1 MKILPEN
8 AVSSFF
14 YYMWNTWSEE
24 ECKIIFKGMYKH
36 FWMKWNSLAGKSL
49 LGAAERFY
57 AELSTNNREQLV
69 NTSLQLYEPC
79 IFALDKGLFK
89 EGMSNADTHGI
100 SYDDFVE
107 FGRRIGLTD
116 RVIKQEIKMFQE
128 LNPKAIELIKKSF
141 LSDDLKKQYIKA
153 YKYRCKMLNL

>member
-36 FWMKWNSLAGKSL
+36 FWAKWNSLAGKSL

-69 NTSLQLYEPC
+69 NTSLQLYEPR

-89 EGMSNADTHGI
+89 EGMSKADTHSI

-107 FGRRIGLTD
+107 FGKRIGLTD

-128 LNPKAIELIKKSF
+128 PNPKAIELIEKSF
-141 LSDDLKKQYIKA
+141 LSDGLKKQYITA
-153 YKYRCKMLNL
+153 YKFRSRMLSF

>member
-1 MKILPEN
+1 MASHISTNYITIITTQIIMKILPEN

-36 FWMKWNSLAGKSL
+36 FWAKWNSLAGKSL

-69 NTSLQLYEPC
+69 NRAVMLYDGRGKRQL
-79 IFALDKGLFK
+79 
-89 EGMSNADTHGI
+89 
-100 SYDDFVE
+100 
-107 FGRRIGLTD
+107 
-116 RVIKQEIKMFQE
+116 
-128 LNPKAIELIKKSF
+128 
-141 LSDDLKKQYIKA
+141 
-153 YKYRCKMLNL
+153 

>member
-36 FWMKWNSLAGKSL
+36 FWAKWNSLAGKSL

-69 NTSLQLYEPC
+69 SRAVMLYDGRGKRQL
-79 IFALDKGLFK
+79 
-89 EGMSNADTHGI
+89 
-100 SYDDFVE
+100 
-107 FGRRIGLTD
+107 
-116 RVIKQEIKMFQE
+116 
-128 LNPKAIELIKKSF
+128 
-141 LSDDLKKQYIKA
+141 
-153 YKYRCKMLNL
+153 

>member
-36 FWMKWNSLAGKSL
+36 FWAKWNSLAGKSL

-69 NTSLQLYEPC
+69 NTSLQLYEPR

-89 EGMSNADTHGI
+89 EGMSKADTHSI

-128 LNPKAIELIKKSF
+128 PNPKAIELIEKLF
-141 LSDDLKKQYIKA
+141 LSDDLKKQYITA